1 MQIVFNSILPKYLTK
16 DEVKYSELYLREN
29 IHFDKHKNYLI
40 NANSG
45 YGKTSFLNLIFG
57 INLDYHGE
65 IFYDGNQLSR
75 EKIQKLRINEI
86 SYVFQDFKLFPKL
99 TALENILLKNNL
111 TKHKSVEEITD
122 MLKQCNLYVKK
133 DSLLMNQS
141 RGQKQ
146 RVAIIRSLCQPYKIL
161 MLDEPFSHLDL
172 DNIKKVV
179 NLIKSDLKLKQASMI
194 ITDLKKNSLFDYDK
208 TYNL

>member
-1 MQIVFNSILPKYLTK
+1 M
-16 DEVKYSELYLREN
+16 
-29 IHFDKHKNYLI
+29 
-40 NANSG
+40 
-45 YGKTSFLNLIFG
+45 NL
-57 INLDYHGE
+57 
-65 IFYDGNQLSR
+65 
-75 EKIQKLRINEI
+75 
-86 SYVFQDFKLFPKL
+86 
-99 TALENILLKNNL
+99 
-111 TKHKSVEEITD
+111 
-122 MLKQCNLYVKK
+122 
-133 DSLLMNQS
+133 S

-146 RVAIIRSLCQPYKIL
+146 RVAIIRSLCQPYNIL